1 MQAFALLNIT
11 SSSISALSCDET
23 AQKLIPDPDPPQL
36 LGPASKVN
44 VFPEGTMDV
53 TETKGWFEKFMSMW
67 TLDTIQIYPNQMLP
81 FVFFGADGDGDDD
94 GDAHKPSLSQR
105 STHPLDCCMLM
116 LPSGL
121 VAWEWLVAIHE
132 QAPLFTDSLHQ
143 HTLSFKAH
151 FHEQTNSYGRD
162 LSSYQK
168 CRSSYT

>member
-1 MQAFALLNIT
+1 MVRKIH
-11 SSSISALSCDET
+11 
-23 AQKLIPDPDPPQL
+23 
-36 LGPASKVN
+36 VN
-44 VFPEGTMDV
+44 V
-53 TETKGWFEKFMSMW
+53 
-67 TLDTIQIYPNQMLP
+67 DTGYYPNISKSNAPICL
-81 FVFFGADGDGDDD
+81 FFGADGDGDDD